1 MDKNMPNE
9 DGSDI
14 VSVLATP
21 STDSTITSSIE
32 SVKKKRLTT
41 HAKRPGNAKKRKTVE
56 DDLLANWL
64 GDGTQFNALR
74 NREVEAREKE
84 ASARL
89 IEAEANSNK
98 AKKEIDILKITE
110 AATLLHQ

>member
-1 MDKNMPNE
+1 MDKNMPNK

-41 HAKRPGNAKKRKTVE
+41 HAKCPGNAKKK
-56 DDLLANWL
+56 
-64 GDGTQFNALR
+64 
-74 NREVEAREKE
+74 K
-84 ASARL
+84 
-89 IEAEANSNK
+89 NS
-98 AKKEIDILKITE
+98 
-110 AATLLHQ
+110 